1 MKIIRLL
8 SLILLA
14 TSASLAAAREP
25 LTDHPLISPYEGSE
39 IRRKNVQEFDAYSAF
54 IGMSED
60 GKTPQ
65 GIELEGKITK
75 IFYTKPKERSILEVF
90 RNYELAVDQIG
101 AEVLYTCDQEKKEC
115 VARYAGP
122 TLQKFSDLHAISNL
136 KGRYLLA
143 RVQQDEHT
151 AYVAIAVGQTFTD
164 IHVIE
169 VKAMETGKVALDA
182 AALGRG
188 IDVNGYVIVEGIY
201 FDTDKATL
209 KTTSQPALEQVAGLM
224 KSRADL
230 RVYVVGHT
238 DMQGAFDHNMSL
250 SQRRAQSVVEALV
263 SDYSV
268 ARERLT
274 AHGVGPLAPQAT
286 NRNETGRAKNRRV
299 VLVAR

>member
-1 MKIIRLL
+1 M
-8 SLILLA
+8 
-14 TSASLAAAREP
+14 
-25 LTDHPLISPYEGSE
+25 
-39 IRRKNVQEFDAYSAF
+39 
-54 IGMSED
+54 
-60 GKTPQ
+60 
-65 GIELEGKITK
+65 
-75 IFYTKPKERSILEVF
+75 
-90 RNYELAVDQIG
+90 
-101 AEVLYTCDQEKKEC
+101 
-115 VARYAGP
+115 
-122 TLQKFSDLHAISNL
+122 
-136 KGRYLLA
+136 
-143 RVQQDEHT
+143 
-151 AYVAIAVGQTFTD
+151 AIAVGQTFTD

-209 KTTSQPALEQVAGLM
+209 KATSQPALEQVAGLM

-230 RVYVVGHT
+230 QVYVVGHT

-268 ARERLT
+268 ARARLT